1 MAKTRFTTE
10 WYCDETDTWYTDYV
24 DAESYEFASHIVRFR
39 RPEEHVDGEMTNEFT
54 IPDELAD
61 RLINALG
68 TGRDVPVDINDDVID
83 LIEELVASA
92 GSAKDVDSI
101 LLQIAE
107 SMRNT
112 R

>member
-1 MAKTRFTTE
+1 MARRYATE
-10 WYCDETDTWYTDYV
+10 WYDEETDTWYSDFV
-24 DAESYEFASHIVRFR
+24 DAESYEFATHIVRFR
-39 RPEEHVDGEMTNEFT
+39 RPEEYVVGEMSHELA

-68 TGRDVPVDINDDVID
+68 TGRDVPVDINDDIVD

-107 SMRNT
+107 SMRNA

>member
-1 MAKTRFTTE
+1 MAKRRYATE
-10 WYCDETDTWYTDYV
+10 WYDEETDTWYSDFV
-24 DAESYEFASHIVRFR
+24 DAENEEFASHIVRFR
-39 RPEEHVDGEMTNEFT
+39 REEEYVVGEMSKELS

-61 RLINALG
+61 KLVKALG
-68 TGRDVPVDINDDVID
+68 TGRDTPVDINDDIVD

-92 GSAKDVDSI
+92 GNPKDVDSI
-101 LLQIAE
+101 LLRIAE

>member
-1 MAKTRFTTE
+1 MAKRRYATE
-10 WYCDETDTWYTDYV
+10 WYDEETDTWYGDFV
-24 DAESYEFASHIVRFR
+24 DAENIEFAGHIVRFR
-39 RPEEHVDGEMTNEFT
+39 RPEEYVVGEMSKELQ

-61 RLINALG
+61 RLVNALG
-68 TGRDVPVDINDDVID
+68 TGRDTPIDINDDIVD

-107 SMRNT
+107 TMRDT
-112 R
+112 Q